1 MSDTEQERRRELL
14 RRIHALEETNLG
26 RIFLMVGLTSWC
38 TNDQLEATVDETVR
52 SLEQAYR
59 KAQESRRLDGGW
71 SQEGSPQV

>member
-1 MSDTEQERRRELL
+1 MTDDSQERRRELL

-26 RIFLMVGLTSWC
+26 RIFLMVGLTAWC

-59 KAQESRRLDGGW
+59 RADERRRLDGGMA
-71 SQEGSPQV
+71 QERYPQD